1 MRQKTKVLRIR
12 CSEKEFEYLTE
23 LAKKH
28 SESCFKNGKVNLSG
42 YLRNLLLIQSN
53 QRSAYE
59 KDLKEL
65 AYQIRKIGVNINQ
78 VTAKINRGYQGMDA
92 IWELEKHQRKIESY
106 MEEFQKKLG
115 TEYGDYETD
124 EY

>member
-1 MRQKTKVLRIR
+1 M
-12 CSEKEFEYLTE
+12 TE

-53 QRSAYE
+53 QRPTYE